1 MTTYTY
7 DPAGIH
13 LPRLQGEASL
23 LGGEAVRIARPRLDG
38 TPGVEQL
45 EVSVPDATPFASVE
59 AAVAAATGC
68 TDEQFAAWLLALSKS
83 EAEDLVV
90 KVDLH
95 GRALRAVVLTA
106 LDEVNVLRDWVTQFK
121 AATAAATS
129 LANFQTRVAALP
141 NLPQRTAAQAKSAL
155 LARINTADAD

>member
-1 MTTYTY
+1 MTTYVY
-7 DPAGIH
+7 APAGIH
-13 LPRLQGEASL
+13 LPRLQGEVSL
-23 LGGEAVRIARPRLDG
+23 LGGEVLKIARGAGL
-38 TPGVEQL
+38 VEQL
-45 EVSVPDATPFASVE
+45 EVSVPDDTPAASVE
-59 AAVAAATGC
+59 AAVLAATGG
-68 TDEQFAAWLLALSKS
+68 TDEAFAAWLLALSKS

-95 GRALRAVVLTA
+95 GRALRAVALTA
-106 LDEVNVLRDWVTQFK
+106 LDEVNVLRGWVTKFK

-129 LANFQTRVAALP
+129 LANFQSRVADLP